1 MLTKEECEK
10 ALKIIEEG
18 TDEVEDYNSI
28 PKGYYNEFEQEIDV
42 IKQLIKEHFE
52 LVDKYY
58 KLESANIGLK
68 QTISNFREKQ
78 EKFFKNI

>member
-1 MLTKEECEK
+1 MKLTKERCES
-10 ALKIIEEG
+10 ALKWAGDCFFEDRDGRQWDFKSFSDYKVLERLIEE
-18 TDEVEDYNSI
+18 Y
-28 PKGYYNEFEQEIDV
+28 
-42 IKQLIKEHFE
+42 FE